1 MTTHRSRPRA
11 RMLTVAA
18 ATLLVPL
25 VLGGCSGTDTDAD
38 VAADP
43 VGTPT
48 STQDDDADTDAG
60 TDAAQPGI
68 AHPTGADD
76 VLLRIETGGGFAPV
90 EYTFTRQ
97 PTLLLTGD
105 GRLFVPPDGST
116 AARLIPVEVAQLDE
130 AQVQEMLGL
139 AADAGLLATPPDYTD
154 TDGPQVADAPTT
166 TVTLTT
172 SDGTWRHEAYA
183 LGFADDSDARIVLSG
198 FVDSAL
204 EAVADVPTTRFEA
217 TEVALFVQE
226 TDLDKDVVDWPV
238 DDVVL
243 ADVNGCEV
251 VPADGVAETL
261 SGTGPVV
268 SFAQEGG
275 LYSVAGA
282 EVLPGSTPCGT

>member
-11 RMLTVAA
+11 RTLTAA
-18 ATLLVPL
+18 AVSLLVTL
-25 VLGGCSGTDTDAD
+25 VLGGCSGTDAD

-48 STQDDDADTDAG
+48 STQDGDADG
-60 TDAAQPGI
+60 AQPGI

-130 AQVQEMLGL
+130 AQVQELLEL

-204 EAVADVPTTRFEA
+204 EAVADVPTARFEA

-243 ADVNGCEV
+243 DDVKGCEV
-251 VPADGVAETL
+251 VPADGVVETL

-268 SFAQEGG
+268 SFAQGG
-275 LYSVAGA
+275 SLYSVAGA